1 MRQSTRLL
9 AAVQRTLEPGNPTG
23 LTGLHTL
30 IAPRSTL
37 IHLYS
42 STLSQLSQIPA
53 SSVYRQ
59 STEALTKKRLAIIE
73 STKPPGFD
81 SWQDRVRYQINKFRE
96 QAAAEGKTVEEG
108 LVYGGKEFVM
118 AQMGDQEVDAR
129 DVEWDGKFGD
139 NIEKPLTEGPRDEE
153 FRNKER
159 EMKNTEYKKR
169 DTGRI
174 VIEAE
179 PALTLEQ

>member
-42 STLSQLSQIPA
+42 STLSKLSEIPP
-53 SSVYRQ
+53 SSIYRQ

-81 SWQDRVRYQINKFRE
+81 AWSDRVRYQIEKFRE
-96 QAAAEGKTVEEG
+96 QAAAEGKKVDEG

-139 NIEKPLTEGPRDEE
+139 TAEQPLTEGPRDDAFRAEE
-153 FRNKER
+153 EK
-159 EMKNTEYKKR
+159 MKASEYSR
-169 DTGRI
+169 LDTGRI
-174 VIEAE
+174 VLEAE
-179 PALTLEQ
+179 PAFTLEQ